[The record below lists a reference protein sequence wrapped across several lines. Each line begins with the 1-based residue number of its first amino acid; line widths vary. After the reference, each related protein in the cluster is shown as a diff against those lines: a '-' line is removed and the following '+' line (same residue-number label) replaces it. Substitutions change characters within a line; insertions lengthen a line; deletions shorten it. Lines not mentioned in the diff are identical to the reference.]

1 MSKRPIEFPLLRPIP
16 GRTPIHRLWAGSKLV
31 AVIGFGIALSI
42 NPKWPAIAVIAGT
55 VLVAIVA
62 ARIPRGA
69 WPRLPRIFLLV
80 LLVGALLTL
89 RAGGSP
95 VVHLGSIG
103 IGLGGLDAWCRFI
116 SIPIVLL
123 ASGALLTWTTPL
135 GEIAPALSILFRP
148 LAWLR
153 LPVDTWAAGIA
164 LSLRCLPTLIDE
176 MRTLLAARRLR
187 PAPAHR
193 TFKQRFA
200 EPHDL
205 LVASMVV
212 SLRRADDIGRAIEAR
227 GGLGTVADSNTRPA
241 ARDAVA
247 LAVAL
252 AAVVAAMLL

>member
-1 MSKRPIEFPLLRPIP
+1 MSRRPLEFPLLRPIP
-16 GRTPIHRLWAGSKLV
+16 GTTPVHKLWAGTKLL
-31 AVIGFGIALSI
+31 AVIGFGAALSI
-42 NPKWPAIAVIAGT
+42 NPQWPAIG
-55 VLVAIVA
+55 IVA
-62 ARIPRGA
+62 AAVLAGIVVARIPGGA

-95 VVHLGSIG
+95 VLRVGSIG

-135 GEIAPALSILFRP
+135 GEIAPALSVLFRP

-187 PAPAHR
+187 PVPAHR
-193 TFKQRFA
+193 SLRERFA

-205 LVASMVV
+205 LVASLVV
-212 SLRRADDIGRAIEAR
+212 SLRRATDIGQAIEAR
-227 GGLGTVADSNTRPA
+227 GGLGTVADSTSRPA
-241 ARDAVA
+241 RRDAATLVVVVA
-247 LAVAL
+247 V
-252 AAVVAAMLL
+252 VVAALLL